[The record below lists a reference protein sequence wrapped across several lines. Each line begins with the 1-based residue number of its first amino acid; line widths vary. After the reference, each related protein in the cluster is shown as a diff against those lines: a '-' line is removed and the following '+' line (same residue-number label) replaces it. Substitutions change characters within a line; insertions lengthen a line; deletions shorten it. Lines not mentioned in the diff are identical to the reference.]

1 MYSQKRAYMAN
12 KGEYDSDRS
21 SVIVQLNK
29 DLKLSSNSAHRL
41 LRQSKRKSLQAIAGE
56 QMFYNGLVNWTL
68 HVWLQPERDS
78 RLTNDRNLH

>member
-1 MYSQKRAYMAN
+1 MAN

-56 QMFYNGLVNWTL
+56 QMFYNGLVN
-68 HVWLQPERDS
+68 
-78 RLTNDRNLH
+78 